1 MSADAQVYF
10 CLGGG
15 SALGAYGAGAA
26 ATLLE
31 RGIAPDVLC
40 GVSVGATVAA
50 IVAGNRPEDRV
61 PRLQQYWHAAQSGD
75 LPMTGMALSAT
86 GADSASSLPALS
98 AWHAGTP
105 AAWRAG
111 SNALHAMSS
120 LITGRPGFFRPRWP
134 GVLSLLPFMPPDPGM
149 FDPHPLLKTLPAF
162 IDFEWL
168 HREGPRLVI
177 DAVDVET
184 GETVRFDSR
193 RDRITPEHLVA
204 AASLPPAFPPVR
216 LGQRSLVDAGLV
228 ANVPLDLALFE
239 ASGRRTVYA
248 VDPFC
253 LGGVTPTTLDES
265 AQRAQDLAFSA
276 QTERTLEALRR
287 EQRLRAQLNDRQP
300 RPATGRATDGKGP
313 RDAAPRRSDDE
324 HLELLLANY
333 RAPSAATGLK
343 ALDFSGRSLRE
354 RWEAGA
360 QDMEQ
365 LLRMRERGQRTETG
379 EGYAIYRQSRQ
390 QDVATSAPDPSR
402 RPGRHSPL
410 IASRISPRTS
420 PLTAAGFTPPDSDSA
435 TPSDPAPA

>member
-1 MSADAQVYF
+1 MA
-10 CLGGG
+10 
-15 SALGAYGAGAA
+15 
-26 ATLLE
+26 
-31 RGIAPDVLC
+31 
-40 GVSVGATVAA
+40 
-50 IVAGNRPEDRV
+50 
-61 PRLQQYWHAAQSGD
+61 
-75 LPMTGMALSAT
+75 GMALPASE
-86 GADSASSLPALS
+86 ADSASSLQSLP
-98 AWHAGTP
+98 AWHAATP

-120 LITGRPGFFRPRWP
+120 LMARRPGFFRPRWP
-134 GVLSLLPFMPPDPGM
+134 GVLSLLPFMPPDPGL
-149 FDPHPLLKTLPAF
+149 FDPYPLLKTLPAF

-253 LGGVTPTTLDES
+253 LAGAAPTSLDES

-287 EQRLRAQLNDRQP
+287 EQRLRAQLNDRQA
-300 RPATGRATDGKGP
+300 RPAKGRATDGKPAGS
-313 RDAAPRRSDDE
+313 AAPRLSGDE

-333 RAPSAATGLK
+333 RAPPAATGLK

-360 QDMEQ
+360 QDMAH
-365 LLRMRERGQRTETG
+365 LLGMQERRQRTETS
-379 EGYAIYRQSRQ
+379 EGYAIYRQSRRQ
-390 QDVATSAPDPSR
+390 GVETSAPDLSQR
-402 RPGRHSPL
+402 TSRHSPTT
-410 IASRISPRTS
+410 SPQSSPRT
-420 PLTAAGFTPPDSDSA
+420 AAWFTPPDSDST